1 MLALQAPSLPAQ
13 IPRTQSFGAPP
24 IPPPFS
30 QIEDIP
36 PQPPSLQVSKGGVG
50 GAEGGGGST
59 HPTHSWPPTPH
70 KCLTRGQESLSFGRI
85 H

>member
-1 MLALQAPSLPAQ
+1 MLAIQAPSLPAQ

-50 GAEGGGGST
+50 GAEGGGGGLT
-59 HPTHSWPPTPH
+59 PPIPDPLP
-70 KCLTRGQESLSFGRI
+70 LTSA
-85 H
+85 

>member
-1 MLALQAPSLPAQ
+1 MGGNTMLALQAPSLPAQ

-36 PQPPSLQVSKGGVG
+36 PQPPSLLVAKGRG
-50 GAEGGGGST
+50 GMLRGWGGST
-59 HPTHSWPPTPH
+59 HPTHS
-70 KCLTRGQESLSFGRI
+70 
-85 H
+85 